1 MNVAKRM
8 VQLLSRD
15 NVKTRAVGR
24 AFPMQRFPILT
35 MLLLFAAAIDSLA
48 QPLNDL
54 IFTAGTTISNPPNQ
68 NLSYVIIGAPQPA
81 LLAGKRFAVFSK
93 AGYPT
98 NAGSYSLRGTIFQQT
113 DPAAVNNLLGQSVAL
128 GEDTNSLNNA
138 FALTVG
144 TNVLGLLHNIPGA
157 TSLSLAQ
164 KVLTAFSMANSDS
177 VMAQSVLL
185 LSQLNPGLKLCAGQA
200 FSEQITTTTTY
211 EVRDVN
217 LATGVPGDVVG
228 RVTIT
233 PGAPVVL
240 PAPGFPFQVV
250 TNAPSD
256 DRRIRLRWGTP
267 DALRRLG
274 LLQYGF
280 NVWRIPASAAIAG
293 GFNVTPPTPAQL
305 ASNPNFLRMNTAPVM
320 ITKDYAPLA
329 GPGGPDDASDRTTY
343 FFADDNGRFHYGGQ
357 PFIDGTNSYYFI
369 TARDILG
376 RDGLA
381 SPGGLATACRRLP
394 PLAPTN
400 PRVLNAV
407 VPGSTNRSAL
417 QITWLQNTNISDLV
431 TQYWVYRW
439 SNPAMALTNDTPA
452 SSNFVANL
460 VGIVGQLSGAN
471 QNSLL
476 DTNGPAIPGA
486 SNYWYTVRAVSQ
498 GACGLLFSPH
508 SAPAWGVLRV
518 RDGPPATTGE
528 LQGSCGTPVVAWQNF
543 NTIVNDG
550 TADSNHWNYRF
561 TCQRRDR
568 GIAWVQFVVSNSFS
582 VTPDVLGP
590 VYFPPDGDTLSLDYA
605 RPVTSGSLTVD
616 AACVVGTYYGLVSQS
631 VFSHYTN
638 SVPAGQRIES
648 VFLAG
653 ELLLTALSSSDP
665 LLATLNNGQV
675 YCVPGFNVTPH
686 GDGTVSMQFDVGSGT
701 PMLVRFY
708 DTSMPSAP
716 VWRDIAVATPDTN
729 NVYSVYWEK
738 CLIGPLPPFQG
749 CRVNLPGDADCSQ
762 HVTSTGD
769 GTVAPIRIRFRLT
782 PRTHEYRLYRRVN
795 DGPLTLVAQG
805 AALFDPLNANRELV
819 RTDDTM
825 PPSRARICYFV
836 QTLDENGNGSP
847 MALIGCKDVKPPK
860 PPRPVLGQPVAA
872 GDTNNPQVAL
882 NWFCPTSGV
891 YRFEVKIERAD
902 QPGSGKPTGFISPL
916 LIHLPNFN
924 SLNSPIV
931 SQFNAPLNGQFNSQ
945 ARYAGLLSEQVS
957 FLAHFD
963 ESQLTPPVGAN
974 FGPGPQFTLNAGV
987 VPNVPYNISV
997 AAQDDQGNSGD
1008 PSQVWTF
1015 TWKPPVPLITVPWPA
1030 RPLPPAKSFD
1040 EDVPASALSW
1050 FGPRV
1055 SAALL
1060 RDTSGVLDSHYPVG
1074 IRIGDLSTLY
1084 FLQSLNW
1091 NVNTTNFASYR
1102 IVAPAI
1108 PLDPKNLV
1116 FQRLSA
1122 DPTCRGD
1129 LLLPIVVY
1137 RQQVTNAAFP
1147 RVSGNLTQVT
1157 PLIEKIPWQ
1166 YYPGISGIAYIPPQV
1181 VIPDRLIAFGYEY
1194 NPNNGDQFQNSMFV
1208 RDQQP
1213 VILGA
1218 SYQYFVVR
1226 LNDKREVAETIPA
1239 GTVTIPAN

>member
-1 MNVAKRM
+1 MISKIVTSLNRYLVESWAHR
-8 VQLLSRD
+8 RD
-15 NVKTRAVGR
+15 LTA
-24 AFPMQRFPILT
+24 QRFSVLT
-35 MLLLFAAAIDSLA
+35 ILFAVVAAGNALA

-68 NLSYVIIGAPQPA
+68 NWSYVLIGAPQPA
-81 LLAGKRFAVFSK
+81 LLAGKRFAIFSK
-93 AGYPT
+93 AGFPT
-98 NAGSYSLRGTIFQQT
+98 NSGNYSLRGIVFQQT
-113 DPAAVNNLLGQSVAL
+113 DPAAVNNLLKQSVAL
-128 GEDTNSLNNA
+128 GQDTNALNNA
-138 FALTVG
+138 FAMSVG
-144 TNVLGLLHNIPGA
+144 TNVLGLLHNVPGA

-164 KVLTAFSMANSDS
+164 QVLTAFSMANRDPA
-177 VMAQSVLL
+177 MAQSVLL

-217 LATGVPGDVVG
+217 LATGIAGDVLG

-274 LLQYGF
+274 LMQYGF
-280 NVWRIPASAAIAG
+280 NVWRIPAAAAIVG

-305 ASNPNFLRMNTAPVM
+305 AANPNFLRMNTAPVM
-320 ITKDYAPLA
+320 ITKDYAPAA
-329 GPGGPDDASDRTTY
+329 GPGGPDDPADRLTY

-357 PFIDGTNSYYFI
+357 PFLDGTNFYYFV
-369 TARDILG
+369 TARDLLG
-376 RDGLA
+376 RDGLV
-381 SPGGLATACRRLP
+381 STGGLATACRRLP

-400 PRVLNAV
+400 PRVLNTV
-407 VPGSTNRSAL
+407 VPGSTNQSAL
-417 QITWLQNTNISDLV
+417 QITWQQNTNLSDLV
-431 TQYWVYRW
+431 AQYWVYRW
-439 SNPAMALTNDTPA
+439 ANPAMALTNDSPSA
-452 SSNFVANL
+452 SNYVANL
-460 VGIVGQLSGAN
+460 VGIVAQIPGAN
-471 QNSLL
+471 LNSIL
-476 DTNGPAIPGA
+476 DTNGPALPGA
-486 SNYWYTVRAVSQ
+486 SNYWYTIRAVSH
-498 GACGLLFSPH
+498 GACVDLFSPH
-508 SAPAWGVLRV
+508 SPPAWGVLRV
-518 RDGPPATTGE
+518 RDAPLATSGE

-543 NTIVNDG
+543 NTLVNAG
-550 TADSNHWNYRF
+550 GADSNHWNYRF

-568 GIAWVQFVVSNSFS
+568 GIAWVEFVVTNSF
-582 VTPDVLGP
+582 TLQPDILGP
-590 VYFPPDGDTLSLDYA
+590 VYFPPDGDTVSMDYA
-605 RPVTSGSLTVD
+605 TPITTSFPTVD

-638 SVPAGQRIES
+638 SVPMGQRIES
-648 VFLAG
+648 AFLAG

-665 LLATLNNGQV
+665 LLSTLNNGQSICTPA
-675 YCVPGFNVTPH
+675 YYVTPH
-686 GDGTVSMQFDVGSGT
+686 ADGTVSMQFSIISGT
-701 PMLVRFY
+701 PMLIQFY
-708 DTSMPSAP
+708 DTSAPNAP

-729 NVYSVYWEK
+729 GVYSVYWEK

-749 CRVNLPGDADCSQ
+749 CSVNLPGDADCSQ
-762 HVTSTGD
+762 HITSTGD
-769 GTVAPIRIRFRLT
+769 GSVAPVRIRFRLT
-782 PRTHEYRLYRRVN
+782 PRTHEFRLYRRVN

-819 RTDDTM
+819 RTDDAM

-860 PPRPVLGQPVAA
+860 PPRPVLGQPVAT

-902 QPGSGKPTGFISPL
+902 QPGSGKPTGFISPI
-916 LIHLPNFN
+916 LIHLSNFN
-924 SLNSPIV
+924 APII

-974 FGPGPQFTLNAGV
+974 FGPGPQFTLNASV
-987 VPNVPYNISV
+987 VPNVPYHISV

-1015 TWKPPVPLITVPWPA
+1015 IWRPPVPLITVPWPA
-1030 RPLPPAKSFD
+1030 RPLPPAAPFD
-1040 EDVPASALSW
+1040 DAPADAGLIYA
-1050 FGPRV
+1050 PRV
-1055 SAALL
+1055 AALL
-1060 RDTSGVLDSHYPVG
+1060 FTNLQGHLADTRYPVG
-1074 IRIGDLSTLY
+1074 IRIADLSQTQLLTPNIGTTASAVY
-1084 FLQSLNW
+1084 RATDYSL
-1091 NVNTTNFASYR
+1091 
-1102 IVAPAI
+1102 
-1108 PLDPKNLV
+1108 LDPNNLV
-1116 FQRLSA
+1116 LKRLSN
-1122 DPTCRGD
+1122 DPTRRGQP
-1129 LLLPIVVY
+1129 LLPIVVY

-1147 RVSGNLTQVT
+1147 RVSGNVSQVT
-1157 PLIEKIPWQ
+1157 PLLER
-1166 YYPGISGIAYIPPQV
+1166 IAFSQFYLYTNPLIV
-1181 VIPDRLIAFGYEY
+1181 DVTVPDHLIAEGSEN
-1194 NPNNGDQFQNSMFV
+1194 NPASDFPYKFLYL

-1226 LNDKREVAETIPA
+1226 LNDKREVVEIIPA
-1239 GTVTIPAN
+1239 GTITIPSTP